1 MKWKMAT
8 RTYNGVPKREYL
20 VLWKLEKEL
29 YDEWKT
35 NPSDTDA
42 HNRLHGAMNVVA
54 MCQGDAPRLDLI
66 TPENNY

>member
-42 HNRLHGAMNVVA
+42 HNRLRGILNVISMYFGHEA
-54 MCQGDAPRLDLI
+54 TLDLR
-66 TPENNY
+66 TE